1 MTRSTRRQERRA
13 PRRRRARLQHDRA
26 FNFKPRPVI
35 FRLDAAIDRPTQR
48 LSTMS
53 NDSTFTILSTNA
65 ALVEVSGDG
74 PISDVPGGLAI
85 PDGAATTAPVDLL
98 NAPVRR
104 WRVDAPPTVQT
115 AVVVTDSPYG
125 VFVGVRRCSPPPAKR
140 SRQQS
145 LATQVL
151 MGINRIVVADGRLR
165 AFFKRRAP
173 SLLALWYLFCDDVQ
187 PCTWGDVGDGASNQ
201 AQARGGDLVVVTF
214 VSL

>member
-1 MTRSTRRQERRA
+1 
-13 PRRRRARLQHDRA
+13 
-26 FNFKPRPVI
+26 
-35 FRLDAAIDRPTQR
+35 
-48 LSTMS
+48 MS

-85 PDGAATTAPVDLL
+85 ADGAATKAPVDLL

-125 VFVGVRRCSPPPAKR
+125 AFVGVRRCSPPPAR
-140 SRQQS
+140 PQS
-145 LATQVL
+145 LTSQLLA
-151 MGINRIVVADGRLR
+151 GINRIVVTNGRIR
-165 AFFKRRAP
+165 AALKRCAP
-173 SLLALWYLFCDDVQ
+173 SLLALWYLFTDDVQ

-201 AQARGGDLVVVTF
+201 ALARGGDLVVVTF
-214 VSL
+214 VSP